1 MVMSTL
7 VSPTECGGRLG
18 PAIQDI
24 VAGVLIQTVTGATTG
39 DSREPAPILVT
50 VRPDILFNTINHVI
64 LETYRGPR
72 AFSEPE
78 TEAVKNFILDRKND
92 IRMYLTLHSYGQMFL
107 YPWGYDRVDH
117 NREYELKRMG
127 NIGARAMGRGY
138 TVGSAAKVNKLLASS
153 VINQGIKIHKLLHF
167 AGPVSCC
174 WRK

>member
-1 MVMSTL
+1 MFF
-7 VSPTECGGRLG
+7 
-18 PAIQDI
+18 
-24 VAGVLIQTVTGATTG
+24 VT
-39 DSREPAPILVT
+39 
-50 VRPDILFNTINHVI
+50 
-64 LETYRGPR
+64 ETYRGPR

-92 IRMYLTLHSYGQMFL
+92 IRMYLTFHSYGQMFL

-138 TVGSAAKVNKLLASS
+138 TVGSAAKVN
-153 VINQGIKIHKLLHF
+153 NPRNYHRIKTSMLHF
-167 AGPVSCC
+167 TGAISCC